1 MPHEEVLLPDAGHT
15 LACLLR
21 HRLFD
26 NGARFAA
33 CVVPHP
39 LDTHLK
45 IVVEAD
51 DCKDCILSSLFE
63 ARQDV
68 ELALRAFASYD
79 AHVMAMGGDDDAD
92 AKA

>member
-15 LACLLR
+15 LACMLR

-45 IVVEAD
+45 IMLEAD

-63 ARQDV
+63 ARNDV

-79 AHVMAMGGDDDAD
+79 AHVMAMGECDEGGAN
-92 AKA
+92 A